1 MTEKQIFILAT
12 RRAAELQP
20 FIGTLEADEQVTLIQ
35 AAGAQETIDTAIRV
49 VPALVIIDD
58 GIDAD
63 GGLAL
68 ARQLLQVNA
77 FVHTVILSDM
87 AEAMFHDAA
96 EGLGVLMQL
105 SATPESEDARQLLSH
120 FRSLLP

>member
-12 RRAAELQP
+12 SRAAEFQP
-20 FIGTLEADEQVTLIQ
+20 FIATLEADDQATLIQ
-35 AAGAQETIDTAIRV
+35 VAGAQETIDTAIRV
-49 VPALVIIDD
+49 VPALVIIDEK
-58 GIDAD
+58 IDAN

-77 FVHTVILSDM
+77 FVQTVILSDM
-87 AEAMFHDAA
+87 DEAAFHDAA
-96 EGLGVLMQL
+96 EGLGVLMRL
-105 SATPESEDARQLLSH
+105 SLTPDSGDARQLLSH